1 LAAEAPRYDPYD
13 WAVHED
19 PYPFY
24 RALREH
30 APVYHNAERG
40 FWALSR
46 HDDVLAAF
54 RDPERYSNTEGVSV
68 DPVIDA
74 QAVMSFLAMDPPLHT
89 RVRSLV
95 SRGFTPRRASDL
107 EPAIRNLANHY
118 IDRFIE
124 QGACDFVDDFAGRLP
139 MDVVSELLG
148 VPAADRRTL
157 RTWADLVV
165 ERAEGSPEVPPEGM
179 AAAAQLLGYF
189 NQYVAER
196 RENRGKRVDDL
207 TEALMAAELDGERL
221 HDRDIVAF
229 LFLMIIA
236 GNETTT
242 KLLANSLY
250 WAWRNPDQRKL
261 VREDPSLIAAW
272 AEETLRFDP
281 SSQLIARTTT
291 CDVEVRGVTIPK
303 GSRVALLIGAA
314 NRDERVFERPDE
326 YDIRRNTSA
335 SLAFGQG
342 THFCLGASLARLEAR
357 VALEEVQ
364 RRLPDWGI
372 REEGL
377 VRIHSSNV
385 RGFAKMPIEFPA

>member
-1 LAAEAPRYDPYD
+1 MTVEAPHYDPYD

-30 APVYHNAERG
+30 APVYHNVERG

-46 HDDVLAAF
+46 HEDVLAAF

-68 DPVIDA
+68 DPVTDA

-89 RVRSLV
+89 RVRALV
-95 SRGFTPRRASDL
+95 SRGFTPRRAADL
-107 EPAIRNLANHY
+107 EPTVRKLANHY
-118 IDRFIE
+118 IDRFVE
-124 QGACDFVDDFAGRLP
+124 QGSCDFVEDFAGRLP
-139 MDVVSELLG
+139 MDVVSEMLG
-148 VPAADRRTL
+148 VPPNDRRRL
-157 RTWADLVV
+157 RIWADLVV
-165 ERAEGSPEVPPEGM
+165 ERAEGSGEVPPEGM

-189 NQYVAER
+189 NNHVAER
-196 RENRGKRVDDL
+196 RASRGGDDL
-207 TEALMAAELDGERL
+207 TEALMAAELDGAHL
-221 HDRDIVAF
+221 SDRDIVAF

-242 KLLANSLY
+242 KLLANSIY
-250 WAWRNPDQRKL
+250 WASRNPDQRKL
-261 VREDPSLIAAW
+261 VREDPSLIGAW

-291 CDVEVRGVTIPK
+291 CDVEVRGRTIPK

-357 VALEEVQ
+357 VALEEIQ
-364 RRLPDWGI
+364 RRLPDF
-372 REEGL
+372 EVQDEGL

-385 RGFAKMPIEFPA
+385 RGFAKMPIEFPV